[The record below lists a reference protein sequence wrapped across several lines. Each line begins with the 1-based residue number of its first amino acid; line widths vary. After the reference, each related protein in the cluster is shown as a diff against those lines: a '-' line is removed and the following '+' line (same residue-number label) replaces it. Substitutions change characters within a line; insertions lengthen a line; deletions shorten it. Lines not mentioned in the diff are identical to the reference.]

1 MHNINNFSYTNEDR
15 EKSIH
20 SRHNSKSLKLI
31 AVDKI
36 RQKNTKI
43 TRKELLK
50 EVNTYLQT
58 LYVKKISMGSLK
70 RYIAE
75 SNELTD
81 EERTI
86 LYNNLNERK
95 KYIDS
100 RKS

>member
-1 MHNINNFSYTNEDR
+1 MAMGKKRTQEEYD
-15 EKSIH
+15 
-20 SRHNSKSLKLI
+20 
-31 AVDKI
+31 
-36 RQKNTKI
+36 
-43 TRKELLK
+43 ELLK

-75 SNELTD
+75 SNGLTD

-86 LYNNLNERK
+86 LYNNLNDRK

-100 RKS
+100 KKS

>member
-1 MHNINNFSYTNEDR
+1 MVWNKRTQEEYD
-15 EKSIH
+15 
-20 SRHNSKSLKLI
+20 
-31 AVDKI
+31 
-36 RQKNTKI
+36 
-43 TRKELLK
+43 ELLK

-75 SNELTD
+75 SNGLTD

-86 LYNNLNERK
+86 LYNNLNDRK

-100 RKS
+100 KKS

>member
-1 MHNINNFSYTNEDR
+1 M
-15 EKSIH
+15 
-20 SRHNSKSLKLI
+20 KLI